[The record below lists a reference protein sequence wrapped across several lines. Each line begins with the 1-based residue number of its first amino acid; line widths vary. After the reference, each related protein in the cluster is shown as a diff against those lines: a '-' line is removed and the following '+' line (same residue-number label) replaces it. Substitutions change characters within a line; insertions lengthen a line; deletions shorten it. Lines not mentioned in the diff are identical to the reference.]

1 MPYTGSQLK
10 PLFTQ
15 SGVVENGTAF
25 ARGTGFPTANIP
37 FEQADISGTYAGRV
51 LVDDTFY
58 QSAVYAN
65 QERRLLEA
73 HLLDFTGDLYGKEI
87 AVQLLEKIAP
97 TEKFRD
103 LKDRMTF
110 IEWAVTEVKKY
121 FNKIG

>member
-1 MPYTGSQLK
+1 MPHITLQSK
-10 PLFTQ
+10 PLFVQ
-15 SGVVENGTAF
+15 SGVVENGTAL
-25 ARGTGFPTANIP
+25 ARGTGFPTANIS

-58 QSAVYAN
+58 QAAVYAN
-65 QERRLLEA
+65 QERHLLEA

-87 AVQLLEKIAP
+87 TVQLLEKIAP
-97 TEKFRD
+97 AEKFRD

-110 IEWAVTEVKKY
+110 IEWVVAEVKKY